1 MNYRRFKKQHSKTAI
16 LEKFMESIM
25 IREVDCK
32 DIENLS
38 SSVKSPNDA
47 VELISK
53 IESVINN
60 RKSSILILAY
70 HQDVIFKMFK

>member
-1 MNYRRFKKQHSKTAI
+1 MD
-16 LEKFMESIM
+16 SIM

-47 VELISK
+47 AELISK
-53 IESVINN
+53 IERVI
-60 RKSSILILAY
+60 KSRINSILILAY
-70 HQDVIFKMFK
+70 HQDVILRGSRKIACLRVQLPVLK